1 MKQVKSIFLMLLLL
15 LLWSCS
21 NNNNIELSYVY
32 TQDTLISMDTVVSG
46 RLELYSI
53 KQIDDKILIL
63 MKKELSPILL
73 LYNYDYDSLH
83 FINSFSLCE
92 DYEKRTIYGKI
103 TSFDIIS
110 EDKVLLNQQKRIS
123 VINLKEQK
131 IDFTFLHSQNDTDVF
146 LRDVSQPILW
156 NPYNNSILSYMIR
169 YNDINKRKYE
179 ADTEFSAEI
188 DVKTGKLR
196 ILPLKYHDAY
206 KTSLR
211 FASFSYPYIIS
222 SKEYYVGA
230 FGITPD
236 LVVLN
241 KYTNEIKKIKIKHLN
256 MQNVE
261 SFDTT
266 KIKEKDYYDNHS
278 DESINYFQIVYD
290 PFRDLYYRFYMLPLS
305 KERNE
310 DGLLKTYND
319 KITCISVI
327 SNDFKIIG
335 DVILSK
341 DIFFKGWYSTSKGLM
356 KIKFLR
362 KSNKYVINK
371 INVLLK

>member
-1 MKQVKSIFLMLLLL
+1 MKQVKSFFLLLL
-15 LLWSCS
+15 VLLFWSCS

-32 TQDTLISMDTVVSG
+32 TQDTLISKDTIVSG

-53 KQIDDKILIL
+53 KQIDEKILIF

-73 LYNYDYDSLH
+73 LYNYDCDSLH
-83 FINSFSLCE
+83 LINSFSLNE
-92 DYEKRTIYGKI
+92 EYLEKSIYGKI

-110 EDKVLLNQQKRIS
+110 EDKVLLYQQKRIS
-123 VINLKEQK
+123 ILNLKEQK
-131 IDFTFLHSQNDTDVF
+131 IDFTFLHSQNDSDVF

-156 NPYNNSILSYMIR
+156 NSYNNSILCYMIR

-188 DVKTGKLR
+188 DVETGELR

-211 FASFSYPYIIS
+211 FASFSFPYIIS
-222 SKEYYVGA
+222 SKDFYVGA

-241 KYTNEIKKIKIKHLN
+241 KHTNEIKKIKIKHLN
-256 MQNVE
+256 MKNVE

-266 KIKEKDYYDNHS
+266 KIKEKDYYDSHS
-278 DESINYFQIVYD
+278 DKSINYFQIVYD
-290 PFRDLYYRFYMLPLS
+290 PFRDLYYRFYMLPLP
-305 KERNE
+305 EGRNE
-310 DGLLKTYND
+310 NGLLQTYND

-327 SNDFKIIG
+327 SNDFNIIG

-341 DIFFKGWYSTSKGLM
+341 DVFFKGWYSTSYGLM

-362 KSNKYVINK
+362 KINKYVINR
-371 INVLLK
+371 INVQLK